1 MRLNYSLLVTIVER
15 VSGMSLADFI
25 SRRLFQPLQMTNS
38 RWRDNFQAIVPN
50 RAIGYRATSDG
61 YEQLMSFENVHGHG
75 GLLTTVDDLLKW
87 NAVLETHSVG
97 GDKVFHERTRR
108 GQLV

>member
-1 MRLNYSLLVTIVER
+1 
-15 VSGMSLADFI
+15 MSLADFI

-50 RAIGYRATSDG
+50 RTIGYRATSDG
-61 YEQLMSFENVHGHG
+61 YEQLMPFENVHGHG
-75 GLLTTVDDLLKW
+75 GLRTTVDDLLKW